1 MSSNIRIT
9 RICQFCGSPF
19 TAKTTVTKF
28 CGDRC
33 AKSAYKL
40 RKKEEKISQSHTETS
55 QDINHAWL
63 NASQKDY
70 LNVKETCI
78 FMGISRTTLWRLVKN
93 EAIEVKEIGR
103 KLIFR
108 KADIETFMNQ

>member
-9 RICQFCGSPF
+9 RVCQFCGNSF

-33 AKSAYKL
+33 AKAAYKL
-40 RKKEEKISQSHTETS
+40 RKKEEKISHSNTETS
-55 QDINHAWL
+55 RQINHDWFT
-63 NASQKDY
+63 ASQKDY
-70 LNVKETCI
+70 LNVREACVL
-78 FMGISRTTLWRLVKN
+78 MGISRTTLWRLVKN
-93 EAIEVKEIGR
+93 DAIEVKEIGR

-108 KADIETFMNQ
+108 RADIETFMNR